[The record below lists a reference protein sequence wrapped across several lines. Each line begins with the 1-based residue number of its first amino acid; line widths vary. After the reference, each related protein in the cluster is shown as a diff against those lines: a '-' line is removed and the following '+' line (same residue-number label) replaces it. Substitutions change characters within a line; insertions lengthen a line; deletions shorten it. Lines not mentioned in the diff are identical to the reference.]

1 VIRKD
6 LTDTLNANYNLCIDH
21 MNPMKKHRYR
31 YFRLFLFTALLVGC
45 GGGEVEITPT
55 APVVA
60 DAPVVKTPLQEVT
73 PLPEI
78 TSKDAPGD
86 VPCDLPL
93 PGMDD
98 WTVVICDPFDDNRNE
113 WQVETQDNPYAA
125 YTSAV
130 QDGKFI
136 VEYTAKGFAG
146 FKHSALTWFNIAESK
161 DFVLSIKGTIDSSF
175 KDVSWGIAF
184 RGDED
189 SFFLFS
195 IKNDGTYVFE
205 IFENG
210 GWIPLITPKIY
221 NGIKLEQENTL
232 MVEAGGQDFYFSING
247 VYLNQ
252 FNGAVLEGDDILL
265 VVSAKEGVRAR
276 FTFDDIVLQK

>member
-1 VIRKD
+1 
-6 LTDTLNANYNLCIDH
+6 
-21 MNPMKKHRYR
+21 MKKNWHIYPG
-31 YFRLFLFTALLVGC
+31 LFLLAVLLVGC
-45 GGGEVEITPT
+45 GGG
-55 APVVA
+55 
-60 DAPVVKTPLQEVT
+60 KTEVT
-73 PLPEI
+73 PTDLAI
-78 TSKDAPGD
+78 SDAPTAATPLPKATSLSEAAPEGKPEG
-86 VPCDLPL
+86 VVCDLPL
-93 PGMDD
+93 PGLDD
-98 WTVVICDPFDDNRNE
+98 WTVVMCDTFDDNRND

-130 QDGKFI
+130 QDGKFV
-136 VEYTAKGFAG
+136 VEYTAKAFAG
-146 FKHSALTWFNIAESK
+146 FKRSALTWFNVAEGK

-175 KDVSWGIAF
+175 RDASWGIAF

-221 NGIKLEQENTL
+221 NGIKLGQENTL

-252 FNGAVLEGDDILL
+252 FNGAMLEGDDILL
-265 VVSAKEGVRAR
+265 VVSAKEGVRAT